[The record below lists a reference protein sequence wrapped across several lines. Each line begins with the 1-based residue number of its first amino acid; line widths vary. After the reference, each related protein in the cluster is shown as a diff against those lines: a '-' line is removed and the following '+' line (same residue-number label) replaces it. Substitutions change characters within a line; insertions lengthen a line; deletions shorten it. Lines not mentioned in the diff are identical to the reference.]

1 MPENRSEPPHASLS
15 FANFQS
21 KVNKRSHDEYAPEA
35 QGNGGN
41 HASHTSLGRRRLF
54 LRESDSERRSSATPQ
69 PCATSEKMSSLSTPK
84 NAEPT
89 IFDSEVLS
97 SKLQLCMLH
106 GNASTSPKF
115 MKHVNFS
122 NQRNTCDSATRAKEG
137 EQMRLFA
144 QPFLVP
150 PRTGLHSAAARRR
163 AQRQRQQE

>member
-1 MPENRSEPPHASLS
+1 MPEHRSEPPHASLS

-41 HASHTSLGRRRLF
+41 YASHTSLGRRRLF

-106 GNASTSPKF
+106 GK
-115 MKHVNFS
+115 
-122 NQRNTCDSATRAKEG
+122 G
-137 EQMRLFA
+137 EQMRLFT